1 MSFGGS
7 VAAMISS
14 LKANKRH
21 RIATF
26 DKIKHLK
33 KGKHTEVYF
42 ENKASPKELE
52 KLRAKIQ
59 HEESI
64 QSLKKSS
71 ILLVHYCTISLRY
84 RFRRNIEKD

>member
-14 LKANKRH
+14 LKTNKRD
-21 RIATF
+21 RLSTF

-33 KGKHTEVYF
+33 KGKHTAVYF
-42 ENKASPKELE
+42 ENKATSKELE

-59 HEESI
+59 HEKSF
-64 QSLKKSS
+64 QSLKKIS
-71 ILLVHYCTISLRY
+71 ILLVIIALLVYAIG
-84 RFRRNIEKD
+84 FVEI